1 MSCWVS
7 GVSLPPTES
16 KPRAS
21 RGPLVWIAAAAFA
34 PFVLAYLT
42 FYLWAPERRMNYGE
56 LIEPARPLP
65 DAPLTLADGQPFR
78 LGALRGKWVLML
90 TAPGACDEPCQ
101 RALYHM
107 RQVRRAQGKNMERI
121 ERVWLVTDDAPLD
134 PALARALEGMYFV
147 RAAGSTVV
155 REPALAGDRSGHIYL
170 VDPLGNLMLRFPRD
184 ADPSRILRDIS
195 RLLKVSRI
203 G

>member
-1 MSCWVS
+1 MSFWVS
-7 GVSLPPTES
+7 GVSLPPAES
-16 KPRAS
+16 KARAS
-21 RGPLVWIAAAAFA
+21 RWPLVWIAVAAFT

-42 FYLWAPERRMNYGE
+42 FYFWAPEGRMNYGE
-56 LIEPARPLP
+56 LIDPARPLP
-65 DAPLTLADGQPFR
+65 DDPLALADGQPFR
-78 LGALRGKWVLML
+78 LGTLRGKWVLL
-90 TAPGACDEPCQ
+90 LAAPGACDESCQ

-134 PALARALEGMYFV
+134 PALARALEDMYFV
-147 RAAGSTVV
+147 RAAGSTVL

-184 ADPSRILRDIS
+184 ADPTRILRDVS

>member
-1 MSCWVS
+1 
-7 GVSLPPTES
+7 VSLPPTES

-21 RGPLVWIAAAAFA
+21 RWPLVWIAVAAFA

-42 FYLWAPERRMNYGE
+42 FYFWAPEGRMNYGE

-65 DAPLTLADGQPFR
+65 DAALALADGQPFR
-78 LGALRGKWVLML
+78 LSTLRGKWTLML
-90 TAPGACDEPCQ
+90 TNPGACAELCQ
-101 RALYHM
+101 RGLYHM
-107 RQVRRAQGKNMERI
+107 RQVRRAQGKNMDRI
-121 ERVWLVTDDAPLD
+121 ERVWLITDDAPLD
-134 PALARALEGMYFV
+134 PALSRAFEGTYFV
-147 RAAGSTVV
+147 RAAGSEVL
-155 REPALAGDRSGHIYL
+155 REPALAGDPPGHLYL

-184 ADPSRILRDIS
+184 ADPSRILRDIV

>member
-1 MSCWVS
+1 
-7 GVSLPPTES
+7 VSLPPTES

-21 RGPLVWIAAAAFA
+21 RGPLVWIAVAAFA
-34 PFVLAYLT
+34 PFILAYLT
-42 FYLWAPERRMNYGE
+42 FYFWAPEARMNYGE

-65 DAPLTLADGQPFR
+65 DATLTLADGQPFR

-90 TAPGACDEPCQ
+90 TAPGACDESCQ
-101 RALYHM
+101 HALYHM
-107 RQVRRAQGKNMERI
+107 RQVQRAQGKNMDRI
-121 ERVWLVTDDAPLD
+121 ERVWLITDDAPLD

-147 RAAGSTVV
+147 RVAGSEVL

-195 RLLKVSRI
+195 RLLRVSRI

>member
-1 MSCWVS
+1 V
-7 GVSLPPTES
+7 V
-16 KPRAS
+16 
-21 RGPLVWIAAAAFA
+21 AFA
-34 PFVLAYLT
+34 PFVLAYLV
-42 FYLWAPERRMNYGE
+42 FYFWAPEGRMNYGE

-65 DAPLTLADGQPFR
+65 DASLTLADGPPFR
-78 LGALRGKWVLML
+78 LGALRGKWVLLL

-107 RQVRRAQGKNMERI
+107 RQVWRAQGKNMDRI
-121 ERVWLVTDDAPLD
+121 ERVWLITDDAVID
-134 PALARALEGMYFV
+134 PALVRALEGMHFV
-147 RAAGSTVV
+147 RAAGSAVL
-155 REPALAGDRSGHIYL
+155 REPALAGDRPGHIYL

-184 ADPSRILRDIS
+184 ADPTRILRDVS

>member
-1 MSCWVS
+1 MSFWVS
-7 GVSLPPTES
+7 GVSLPPTDS

-21 RGPLVWIAAAAFA
+21 RWPLVWIAFAAFA

-42 FYLWAPERRMNYGE
+42 FYFWAPEARMNYGE

-65 DAPLTLADGQPFR
+65 DAPLTLADGRPFR
-78 LGALRGKWVLML
+78 LGALRGKWVLLL

-121 ERVWLVTDDAPLD
+121 ERVWLITDDASLD
-134 PALARALEGMYFV
+134 PALVRALEGVHFV
-147 RAAGSTVV
+147 RAAGSTVL
-155 REPALAGDRSGHIYL
+155 REPALAGDRPGHIYL

-184 ADPSRILRDIS
+184 ADPTRILRDVS
-195 RLLKVSRI
+195 RLLRVSRI

>member
-1 MSCWVS
+1 VQQAD
-7 GVSLPPTES
+7 PP
-16 KPRAS
+16 PRAS
-21 RGPLVWIAAAAFA
+21 RWPLFWVAVVAFA

-42 FYLWAPERRMNYGE
+42 FYLWAPEARMNYGE

-65 DAPLTLADGQPFR
+65 DAPLTLADGLPFR

-107 RQVRRAQGKNMERI
+107 RQVRRAQGKNMDRI
-121 ERVWLVTDDAPLD
+121 ERVWLITDDAALD
-134 PALARALEGMYFV
+134 PALVRALEGMRFV
-147 RAAGSTVV
+147 RAAGSTVL
-155 REPALAGDRSGHIYL
+155 REPALAGDRPGHIYL
-170 VDPLGNLMLRFPRD
+170 VDPLGNLMLRFPHD
-184 ADPSRILRDIS
+184 ADPGRILRDVS
-195 RLLKVSRI
+195 RLLRVSRI

>member
-1 MSCWVS
+1 
-7 GVSLPPTES
+7 VSLPPTES

-21 RGPLVWIAAAAFA
+21 RWPLVWIAVAAFA

-42 FYLWAPERRMNYGE
+42 FYFWAPEERMNYGE

-65 DAPLTLADGQPFR
+65 DAALALADGQPFR
-78 LGALRGKWVLML
+78 LSTLRGKWTLML
-90 TAPGACDEPCQ
+90 TNPGACAELCQ
-101 RALYHM
+101 RGLYHM
-107 RQVRRAQGKNMERI
+107 RQVRRAQGKNMDRI
-121 ERVWLVTDDAPLD
+121 ERVWLITDDAPLD
-134 PALARALEGMYFV
+134 PALSRTFEGTYFV
-147 RAAGSTVV
+147 RAAGSEVL
-155 REPALAGDRSGHIYL
+155 REPALAGDPPGHLYL

-184 ADPSRILRDIS
+184 ADPSRILRDIV

>member
-1 MSCWVS
+1 
-7 GVSLPPTES
+7 VSLPPTES

-21 RGPLVWIAAAAFA
+21 RGPLVWIAVAAFA

-42 FYLWAPERRMNYGE
+42 FYFWAPEERMNYGE

-78 LGALRGKWVLML
+78 LGTLRGKWTLML
-90 TAPGACDEPCQ
+90 MNPGTCDESCQ

-107 RQVRRAQGKNMERI
+107 RQIRRAQGKNMDRI
-121 ERVWLVTDDAPLD
+121 ERVWLITDDAPLD
-134 PALARALEGMYFV
+134 SALARALEGMYFV
-147 RAAGSTVV
+147 RAAGSEVL
-155 REPALAGDRSGHIYL
+155 REPALAGDRSGHIHL

-184 ADPSRILRDIS
+184 ADPSRILRDIT
-195 RLLKVSRI
+195 RLLRVSRI